1 MVTIIVA
8 TVYITNMAS
17 RLVEPP
23 WSLTTQMTDYIIEF
37 KSPLCYAKL
46 WLRHAASYSR
56 NVKIEIWVQMASI
69 SVKSRDMIRKNLNTV
84 QKRSEF
90 EFVKDEDETKRK
102 SVQMKARDVRNRQKV
117 KVDRMRFMN

>member
-1 MVTIIVA
+1 
-8 TVYITNMAS
+8 
-17 RLVEPP
+17 
-23 WSLTTQMTDYIIEF
+23 MTDHIIEF

-46 WLRHAASYSR
+46 SLRHAASYSR

-117 KVDRMRFMN
+117 KVDRMRFKN

>member
-46 WLRHAASYSR
+46 WLRHPASYSR

-69 SVKSRDMIRKNLNTV
+69 SVKSRDMIRKNLNTF

-90 EFVKDEDETKRK
+90 EFVKDGDETKRK
-102 SVQMKARDVRNRQKV
+102 EVVFRWKLEM
-117 KVDRMRFMN
+117 

>member
-1 MVTIIVA
+1 MTIIVA
-8 TVYITNMAS
+8 TVYITNMAL

-90 EFVKDEDETKRK
+90 VKDEDETKRK
-102 SVQMKARDVRNRQKV
+102 EVAFRWKLEM
-117 KVDRMRFMN
+117 